1 MITLLRRGGEAL
13 TMLIVPLLTAGCFPS
28 FDGLD
33 DGLGSHDAASEPV
46 TSMPEGGGETPDVRN
61 PHDANT
67 SDVEAD
73 GVSPPKL
80 LVKYDFDET
89 SGVVVPDSSGN
100 ERHGRLEGT
109 GTWVTGRVGNALHF
123 DGATGY
129 ITMPVGIIGQRAE
142 LTFVM
147 WVRLDAVAVWQRLF
161 DFGKDANTYMFMT
174 ATDPIGAV
182 RFAISRTGFNGEARI
197 ASTSGLPLGKW
208 KHIALVLT
216 ADSAA
221 LYVDGVSESVA
232 SKFSPSPPDLGLTQ
246 NDWIGRSQYMADSYL
261 KGTIDDFRIY
271 EDALSPAAIFALS
284 HPGT

>member
-1 MITLLRRGGEAL
+1 
-13 TMLIVPLLTAGCFPS
+13 MLIVPLLTVGCFPS
-28 FDGLD
+28 FEGLD
-33 DGLGSHDAASEPV
+33 DGLGSQDAASEPV
-46 TSMPEGGGETPDVRN
+46 TSMPDVGATDGADDLGGSSSRDSTPIESSDVPDAPDVL
-61 PHDANT
+61 A
-67 SDVEAD
+67 
-73 GVSPPKL
+73 PPKL

-109 GTWVTGRVGNALHF
+109 GTWVAGRLGNALHF

-161 DFGKDANTYMFMT
+161 DFGKDSNTYMFMT

-221 LYVDGVSESVA
+221 LYSTASARVSPA
-232 SKFSPSPPDLGLTQ
+232 SFHEPPDLGLTQ

-271 EDALSPAAIFALS
+271 EDALSQAAIFALS